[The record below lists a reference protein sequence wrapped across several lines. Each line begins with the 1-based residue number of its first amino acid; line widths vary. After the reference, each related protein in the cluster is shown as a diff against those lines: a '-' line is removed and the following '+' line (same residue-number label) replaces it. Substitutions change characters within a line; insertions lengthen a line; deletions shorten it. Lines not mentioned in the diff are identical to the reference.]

1 MKPIYTAIICGEKKE
16 YTFLVKRM
24 LLLTNT
30 SKRFE

>member
-1 MKPIYTAIICGEKKE
+1 MAITCDEKKE
-16 YTFLVKRM
+16 YTFCVKRM